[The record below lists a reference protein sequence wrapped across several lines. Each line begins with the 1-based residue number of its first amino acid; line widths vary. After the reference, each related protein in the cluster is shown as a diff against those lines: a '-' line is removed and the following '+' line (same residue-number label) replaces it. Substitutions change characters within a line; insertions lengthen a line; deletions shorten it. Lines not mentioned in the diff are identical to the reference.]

1 MNRKLAITTVFLV
14 LLGGLSIAGL
24 KIAPD
29 FYDFGEKLSEKLETI
44 NSFTIDNSM
53 QVVRK
58 NGVWSSQE
66 DDFYP
71 VDNDVVELFFKEMK
85 KASLKAEICEGKP
98 DAEPGMV
105 LHGKKDIDV
114 FYDENNEINTK
125 IVLTDHKK
133 CYVLTG
139 DFRIPAQPYQWFVQP
154 LLPFSNQNIEEI
166 YGADPAQFA
175 FSELFFYQAV
185 HNNDF
190 EDWDNKK
197 IKIIMNNGIIAELTI
212 YAQGHSYWM
221 SVNLTTTALP
231 SIEADEFVKNN
242 GFLYEGWYFEIP
254 QPEGSRLFNYGL

>member
-1 MNRKLAITTVFLV
+1 MYCI
-14 LLGGLSIAGL
+14 
-24 KIAPD
+24 
-29 FYDFGEKLSEKLETI
+29 
-44 NSFTIDNSM
+44 
-53 QVVRK
+53 
-58 NGVWSSQE
+58 
-66 DDFYP
+66 
-71 VDNDVVELFFKEMK
+71 
-85 KASLKAEICEGKP
+85 
-98 DAEPGMV
+98 
-105 LHGKKDIDV
+105 
-114 FYDENNEINTK
+114 
-125 IVLTDHKK
+125 
-133 CYVLTG
+133 
-139 DFRIPAQPYQWFVQP
+139 
-154 LLPFSNQNIEEI
+154 
-166 YGADPAQFA
+166 A